1 MSARRRGR
9 LLPYI
14 LVSPLVVF
22 IGALSFVPTA
32 DTTVEAFFRVMPLDP
47 PTRFT
52 GIGNF
57 RALFE
62 NSAIRTSWVNTA
74 LYVAVGVVLSVVLG
88 TAIAVALK
96 RRFRFRGIF
105 LALVVLP
112 WALPAVVE
120 AVIWNWIYNPTF
132 GVMNSSLRSIHAIG
146 AYHVWLGLDRW
157 LTILLIEIV
166 QVWQITPLSALIVLA
181 ALQSV
186 PPDLYEAARV
196 DGASA
201 MQSFRRISLPLIRPA
216 VAVAAVEALVLSL
229 NIFDQVYI
237 LNGIAPLGSSVM
249 LQTYVT
255 TFENLNFGGGYALSL
270 LVTVATAVLS
280 MGMLAVLY
288 RRTEAAA

>member
-1 MSARRRGR
+1 M
-9 LLPYI
+9 LPYV

-32 DTTVEAFFRVMPLDP
+32 DTAVESFFRVMPLDP

-52 GIGNF
+52 GLGNF
-57 RALFE
+57 RALFS
-62 NSAIRTSWVNTA
+62 NPVIRTSWINTA
-74 LYVAVGVVLSVVLG
+74 VYVAIGVVLSVVLG
-88 TAIAVALK
+88 VAIAVALK
-96 RRFRFRGIF
+96 RRFRFRGVL

-120 AVIWNWIYNPTF
+120 AVIWSWIYNPTF
-132 GVMNSSLRSIHAIG
+132 GVLNSALHSVHVIG
-146 AYHVWLGLDRW
+146 GYHLWLGLDRW

-166 QVWQITPLSALIVLA
+166 QVWQITPLSVLIILA

-186 PPDLYEAARV
+186 PQDLYEAARV
-196 DGASA
+196 DGAGAVS
-201 MQSFRRISLPLIRPA
+201 SFRRITLPLIRPA

-237 LNGIAPLGSSVM
+237 LNGIAPLGSSIM

-255 TFENLNFGGGYALSL
+255 TFQNLDFGGGYALSL
-270 LVTVATAVLS
+270 LVTVATALLS
-280 MGMLAVLY
+280 MAALALLF
-288 RRTEAAA
+288 RRAEAT